1 MKMVHVYA
9 KSSALYNIQTDH
21 VNLCKCLKGHMPSN
35 IICYV
40 YRSTES
46 NFDEEGLSDV
56 KSQSRDEPEQNIE
69 ESLLL
74 FDEKEKEQ
82 ACIPSEPT
90 QTQISST
97 QKKSSSQDSAD
108 FCLWSE
114 NWPRRRGSTI
124 NFSKSLIPEME
135 KVHSDLVAKMRIQ
148 IIQVTYATI
157 AHYPAPYD
165 PQNPHFP
172 V

>member
-1 MKMVHVYA
+1 
-9 KSSALYNIQTDH
+9 
-21 VNLCKCLKGHMPSN
+21 MPSK

-40 YRSTES
+40 DRSTES
-46 NFDEEGLSDV
+46 NFDEEGLSGV

-97 QKKSSSQDSAD
+97 QKRAPHRT
-108 FCLWSE
+108 L
-114 NWPRRRGSTI
+114 
-124 NFSKSLIPEME
+124 LIFVCGQKTGHTGEGAE
-135 KVHSDLVAKMRIQ
+135 G
-148 IIQVTYATI
+148 
-157 AHYPAPYD
+157 APSI
-165 PQNPHFP
+165 FLR